1 MPTPSIALIGDPARI
16 AEAKT
21 VLTCEVAFEGADAPR
36 DLRQFTHVLDLN
48 LEDFPERIAAY
59 QRFELIVIGAAVK
72 RSMMSMLN
80 LFDGTGASTFIG
92 VNALPGFLSRPRW
105 ELSYIGETE
114 KNLIH
119 GVGEV
124 LGVEVE
130 AIQDRAGMVAPRVLF
145 LIINE
150 AFLLMQ
156 EGTAKVGDI
165 DTAMRLGTN
174 YPNGPFEW
182 AVKIGLNNIIETLE
196 AMFEETGDLRFKPV
210 DALKK
215 AAFLTAQ

>member
-1 MPTPSIALIGDPARI
+1 MSNPSIALIGDPSRI

-21 VLTCEVAFEGADAPR
+21 VLQCDIAFEGQEAPR
-36 DLRQFTHVLDLN
+36 DLRSFTHVIDLN
-48 LEDFPERIAAY
+48 LEDYPERIASY
-59 QRFELIVIGAAVK
+59 QRFELVVIGAAVK
-72 RSMMSMLN
+72 SSMLKMLN
-80 LFDGTGASTFIG
+80 LFDGAGSSTFIG
-92 VNALPGFLSRPRW
+92 LNALPGFLGRSLW

-114 KNLIH
+114 KNLIS
-119 GVGEV
+119 GLGKV
-124 LGVEVE
+124 LGVAVE
-130 AIQDRAGMVAPRVLF
+130 PIQDRAGMVAPRVLF

-165 DTAMRLGTN
+165 DTAMKLGTN

-182 AVKIGLNNIIETLE
+182 AVKIGLENIIETLE
-196 AMFEETGDLRFKPV
+196 AMFEETGEVRFKPV
-210 DALKK
+210 DSLKK

>member
-1 MPTPSIALIGDPARI
+1 MSIPSIALIGDPTRI

-21 VLTCEVAFEGADAPR
+21 VLQCEIAFEGQEAPR
-36 DLRQFTHVLDLN
+36 DLRSFTHILDLN
-48 LEDFPERIAAY
+48 LEDYPERIGSY

-72 RSMMSMLN
+72 SSLLKMLN
-80 LFDGTGASTFIG
+80 LFDGAGASTFIG
-92 VNALPGFLSRPRW
+92 VNALPGFLSRSRW
-105 ELSYIGETE
+105 EMSYIGETE
-114 KNLIH
+114 KNLIDE
-119 GVGEV
+119 VGKI
-124 LGVEVE
+124 LGLEVE

-165 DTAMRLGTN
+165 DTAMKLGTN

-182 AVKIGLNNIIETLE
+182 AVKIGLDNIIETLE

>member
-1 MPTPSIALIGDPARI
+1 MPNPSIALIGDPTRI

-21 VLTCEVAFEGADAPR
+21 VLQCEIAFEGQEAPR
-36 DLRQFTHVLDLN
+36 DLRSFTHILDLN
-48 LEDFPERIAAY
+48 LEDYPERIGSY

-72 RSMMSMLN
+72 SSLLKMLN
-80 LFDGTGASTFIG
+80 LFDGPGSSTFIG
-92 VNALPGFLSRPRW
+92 VNALPGFLGRPRW
-105 ELSYIGETE
+105 EMSYIGETE
-114 KNLIH
+114 KNLIDD
-119 GVGEV
+119 VGKI

-165 DTAMRLGTN
+165 DTAMKLGTN
-174 YPNGPFEW
+174 YPHGPFEW
-182 AVKIGLNNIIETLE
+182 AVKIGIDNIIETLE
-196 AMFEETGDLRFKPV
+196 AMFEETGDVRFKPV
-210 DALKK
+210 DAMKK
-215 AAFLTAQ
+215 AAYLAAQ

>member
-1 MPTPSIALIGDPARI
+1 
-16 AEAKT
+16 
-21 VLTCEVAFEGADAPR
+21 
-36 DLRQFTHVLDLN
+36 
-48 LEDFPERIAAY
+48 
-59 QRFELIVIGAAVK
+59 
-72 RSMMSMLN
+72 
-80 LFDGTGASTFIG
+80 
-92 VNALPGFLSRPRW
+92 
-105 ELSYIGETE
+105 
-114 KNLIH
+114 
-119 GVGEV
+119 
-124 LGVEVE
+124 
-130 AIQDRAGMVAPRVLF
+130 MVAPRVLF

-165 DTAMRLGTN
+165 DTAMKLGTN

-182 AVKIGLNNIIETLE
+182 AAKIGLNNIIETLE